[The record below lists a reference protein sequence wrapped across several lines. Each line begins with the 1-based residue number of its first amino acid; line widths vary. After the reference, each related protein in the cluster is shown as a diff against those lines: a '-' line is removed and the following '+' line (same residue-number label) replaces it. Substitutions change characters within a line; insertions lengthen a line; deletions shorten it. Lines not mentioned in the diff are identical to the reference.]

1 MANTTTTSRMT
12 TQQQNLGA
20 STVMMSSSTSGNPL
34 SMAATANG
42 ATSTSAVSHNN
53 SQVGTQNNNSIDLS
67 STDDPRLQGIV
78 ENPTFPVT
86 FMAPPPPGTC
96 CALGRCQRPSNHS
109 QSTYPPPDLPQKA
122 SHFCQGCEGDMHCEL
137 QCGAQ
142 WSNIPTKCGFVPD
155 WRLVS
160 DEVCR
165 RLDINTTD
173 LDQTEFT
180 PTFSTR
186 LLCFTCIGELEKVC
200 PAIGGAAGSSSAT
213 AGGGGGNSGGA
224 GAAKGATDEAGL
236 FLECRWE
243 DIQVSAGESNKVDK
257 TKDSKMSKLMGFTI
271 NGQLYPLC
279 SITVPNLRTWCQ
291 GRIEKCRKM
300 KKKELA
306 DAIVAYKADMEV
318 RAANGQEEVM
328 VAGTNQP
335 LSINY
340 IRLINVI
347 FGTVIKPQYAK
358 RGAPLSKNELTEG
371 KKMDQVLCENIITEY
386 NNTSVEEYGTRLY
399 DYTENTIDAS
409 KFDPIPSTA
418 WMKVQKALKNLSSDY
433 EQDFKKWT
441 KSGTHCDFDDIGEI
455 EPEGASEV
463 VAYFHAF
470 VSNNGNMM
478 FVVLSRLHPNTFS
491 ESSRGAP
498 GKGGG
503 GKKGGGARGK
513 KRNKDVF
520 TEEAMESIRDKN
532 NILEGK
538 ACVDMQATLYDN
550 LTKAKED
557 QKKLISEL
565 ADGCEGVSGKDK
577 KKAAKVRVK
586 TFKRHKAK
594 ENAPSDAA
602 ASSSAANSDSDDDEL
617 VESQESLIGEIL
629 ETQENVAN
637 LTEQYK
643 SMQTKVNSH
652 TRH

>member
-1 MANTTTTSRMT
+1 MAITTTTPRT
-12 TQQQNLGA
+12 TTHQQALGA
-20 STVMMSSSTSGNPL
+20 STVTMSSSTSGNPL

-42 ATSTSAVSHNN
+42 TTSTSAVSHNN
-53 SQVGTQNNNSIDLS
+53 SQVGTQNNNSIDLL
-67 STDDPRLQGIV
+67 STNDPRLQGIV
-78 ENPTFPVT
+78 TNPTFPVT
-86 FMAPPPPGTC
+86 FMTPPPSGTC

-109 QSTYPPPDLPQKA
+109 QSTYYLS
-122 SHFCQGCEGDMHCEL
+122 SHSCVGCEGDMHCEL

-142 WSNIPTKCGFVPD
+142 WSNIPTKCGFHPD

-160 DEVCR
+160 ADVCH

-173 LDQTEFT
+173 LDETKFT
-180 PTFSTR
+180 PTFSSR
-186 LLCFTCIGELEKVC
+186 LLCFTCIGELQKVC
-200 PAIGGAAGSSSAT
+200 PAIGGAAGSTSAM
-213 AGGGGGNSGGA
+213 AGSGGGNSDTS
-224 GAAKGATDEAGL
+224 AATGATGKADI
-236 FLECRWE
+236 RWE
-243 DIQVSAGESNKVDK
+243 DIRWQDIQVSAGESNKVDNSK
-257 TKDSKMSKLMGFTI
+257 EPKMSKLMGVTV
-271 NGQLYPLC
+271 NGKLTPLHK
-279 SITVPNLRTWCQ
+279 ITVLNLRDLTKR
-291 GRIEKCRKM
+291 RIKESRKM

-306 DAIVAYKADMEV
+306 DAIVKYKATMEV
-318 RAANGQEEVM
+318 RAANGQGEVM
-328 VAGTNQP
+328 VAGTNTP
-335 LSINY
+335 LTINY

-347 FGTVIKPQYAK
+347 FGTEIKPQYAK

-371 KKMDQVLCENIITEY
+371 KRMDQVLCENIITEY

-409 KFDPIPSTA
+409 KFDPIPATA
-418 WMKVQKALKNLSSDY
+418 WKKVQKGLKDLSSDY
-433 EQDFKKWT
+433 EHEFKKWT
-441 KSGTHCDFDDIGEI
+441 KSGTHCDFDDIGDI

-463 VAYFHAF
+463 VEYFHAF
-470 VSNNGNMM
+470 VSKNGDMM

-513 KRNKDVF
+513 KRNNANVF

-532 NILEGK
+532 HILGGK

-586 TFKRHKAK
+586 KFKRHKAK

-637 LTEQYK
+637 LTEQHK
-643 SMQTKVNSH
+643 SVQKKVNSH